1 MSVRFRRVALGTLA
15 AALLAAGT
23 PAAVHAATPASTGEP
38 PPSAAG
44 AAPAAHTVTLPDGSV
59 VRWSDGGTGT
69 LTGKD
74 GSTRVFP
81 VPTTKGRTGL
91 GTPLAPTADLLQRRV
106 NAAGL
111 TPYQVAGDTG
121 GARSAVR
128 PQTMNSGP
136 VPLPAAIR
144 EAVGGA
150 ASDRRSLA
158 ATPAAAVGLPSN
170 AGLTTSFQ
178 SYLNAG
184 GVDAAGAFEDSA
196 TYLHALPGAGQIV
209 TNVSLGD
216 LTDQSMADNGD
227 SYVQAYGPTTVV
239 KDGQRYLDY
248 PSLPL
253 IPTYTSDN
261 KGRLDPT
268 GSTEGQDPNL
278 AEVLLDFS
286 MMSPLPHDRQRPENT
301 GSGATDL
308 LGIAPGAQYR
318 LVIPQEPSSDGI
330 AAALKAAAAQKP
342 RPDVITASL
351 GFGTDGSI
359 GFPARWLEDDPV
371 IRDTLASIVDSGVVV
386 VVSSND
392 GTRLGLPV
400 SVGPDGGSTP
410 TDRTSSRAAQTD
422 INDVAPTTTPSLV
435 RDTGVIAAGGTTVD
449 DTLTSGDVRTAVY
462 PTTRYNGSAG
472 YSSGFGTRVDLAA
485 PGDNLPSLI
494 HTSDGTSVVLN
505 GGTSASA
512 PMIAAA
518 AADVLAAA
526 KGTGSKM
533 TPGQVRDLLVATG
546 RPIAQPPQT
555 DQPLRMGPQ
564 LDVTAAVEK
573 VLAQR
578 HRLTPSAVRL
588 SVAQRQLLSVTPT
601 TSFVEATDPA
611 AIDLAG
617 PLDAMDTPS
626 GQNTLAPLT
635 FGLDLTGGS
644 EHLAYRLKVGAHGS
658 IPSAGPSLRVLPG
671 ELLAAAGLPLVSA
684 EPRDLTVT
692 FEALDGAEVV
702 ASASSRITLGA
713 TDGTYEQPQAPTAPG
728 SSPLGKPVTVHYD
741 LTGLRNAIDPA
752 LVLSSV
758 GHWTPFT
765 TMDKW
770 RAQWSTPLSAT
781 KGSVTIPAAAFQ
793 AGGTGL
799 YGVGI
804 TLGGGQLL
812 GDFRALRIGPGADQR
827 PQAPML
833 AAAGGV
839 TGHSVSLTYASSGLK
854 ISWDAKGVAGAD
866 GAAVEFLTPAPTL
879 YGALNTTTNQNG
891 SGRDDNGV
899 DHASTLFRALPSVKG
914 TTLLD
919 LKALGL
925 PTGLQYPVRVV
936 ATHGGKPV
944 GQASPTSFVEYLDGE
959 TVPGTL
965 ENFEISGGEALIAT
979 DDFEQ
984 DAEGWTVLKG
994 STTQS
999 YSLKSGTLGVPVS
1012 QDTGSSMMQEVVGAD
1027 PASGHTLIARA
1038 PFASSSPALLDLR
1051 DTRTGAE
1058 VRTTPLTPA
1067 DGSSS
1072 LYFQGGVVDPVRHRA
1087 AVMTYN
1093 GLTGEAAL
1101 RTVDMATGSVS
1112 APLPVNS
1119 ASPGRSFSN
1128 VSVDASTGTF
1138 FVATS
1143 GTMGPC
1149 LSGRVPYWA
1158 VSVDPDT
1165 RTVSPLTTM
1174 PGCTAGLLP
1183 DGKGQRV
1190 YVAAGSVTPDYN
1202 SGEFPTSNWRT
1213 ADQRTLDTSAPN
1225 DLGTRGVMWP
1235 ALDAQHHVAVVA
1247 NLYEVGTSGDNNAL
1261 SEITVIDPD
1270 TGKVLG
1276 RHPVANVVNSVL
1288 TTSNFDFTSRRGLF
1302 LDPATRTAYLV
1313 NPWANGL
1320 ERFSY

>member
-1 MSVRFRRVALGTLA
+1 MPMRFRRVSLGTLA
-15 AALLAAGT
+15 AVLLAAGT
-23 PAAVHAATPASTGEP
+23 PAAVHAATPASTGGP

-44 AAPAAHTVTLPDGSV
+44 AAPAAHKLTLSDGSV
-59 VRWSDGGTGT
+59 LRWSDDGTGT

-74 GSTRVFP
+74 GSTRAFP

-91 GTPLAPTADLLQRRV
+91 GAPLAPTADLLQRRV
-106 NAAGL
+106 DAARL
-111 TPYQVAGDTG
+111 TPYQVAGNSG

-136 VPLPAAIR
+136 VALPDAVR
-144 EAVGGA
+144 KAVGGK

-158 ATPAAAVGLPSN
+158 PAPAATSALPSN

-216 LTDQSMADNGD
+216 LTDQSMADAGD

-239 KDGQRYLDY
+239 KGGQRYLDY

-318 LVIPQEPSSDGI
+318 LVIPQEPSTEGI

-342 RPDVITASL
+342 RPNVITASL

-359 GFPARWLEDDPV
+359 GFPARWLEDDPM
-371 IRDTLASIVDSGVVV
+371 IRDTLASIVDSGIVV

-410 TDRTSSRAAQTD
+410 TDRVSSRAAQTD
-422 INDVAPTTTPSLV
+422 IEDVAATTTPSLT
-435 RDTGVIAAGGTTVD
+435 RDTGVIAAGGSTVD

-526 KGTGSKM
+526 KGTGGKL

-555 DQPLRMGPQ
+555 DQPLTMGPQ

-573 VLAQR
+573 VLAGS
-578 HRLTPSAVRL
+578 HHLTPSAVRL
-588 SVAQRQLLSVTPT
+588 SVAQRQLLSSIPS

-611 AIDLAG
+611 AVDLAG
-617 PLDAMDTPS
+617 PVDAMGNPS

-644 EHLAYRLKVGAHGS
+644 RHLTYRLKVGGHGS
-658 IPSAGPSLRVLPG
+658 IASAGPSLRVLPR
-671 ELLAAAGLPLVSA
+671 ELLASAGLPLVGG
-684 EPRDLTVT
+684 EPRTVTVT
-692 FEALDGAEVV
+692 FEALDGRRVV
-702 ASASSRITLGA
+702 ASASRRITLGG

-728 SSPLGKPVTVHYD
+728 SAPLGKPVTVHYD
-741 LTGLRNAIDPA
+741 LTGLRGAVDPE

-765 TMDKW
+765 AMDKW
-770 RAQWSTPLSAT
+770 RAQWSTPLPAT
-781 KGSVTIPAAAFQ
+781 KGSVTIPAAAFEP
-793 AGGTGL
+793 GGAGL

-804 TLGGGQLL
+804 TLGGGQVF
-812 GDFRALRIGPGADQR
+812 GDFRALRIGSDADQR
-827 PQAPML
+827 PQAPVL
-833 AAAGGV
+833 STADGA
-839 TGHSVSLTYASSGLK
+839 TGHSVSLVHASSGLK

-914 TTLLD
+914 TTRLD

-925 PTGLQYPVRVV
+925 PTGLQYPVRIV
-936 ATHGGKPV
+936 ATHGGKPT

-965 ENFEISGGEALIAT
+965 ENFEVSGGKALIAT
-979 DDFEQ
+979 DDFEPGA
-984 DAEGWTVLKG
+984 DGWTVLKG

-999 YSLKSGTLGVPVS
+999 YSLKSGTLGTPVS
-1012 QDTGSSMMQEVVGAD
+1012 QDTGNSMMQEVVGTDAD
-1027 PASGHTLIARA
+1027 SGHTLIART
-1038 PFASSSPALLDLR
+1038 PFDSSSPALLDLR

-1058 VRTTPLTPA
+1058 VRTTPLTSV
-1067 DGSSS
+1067 DDSSS

-1093 GLTGEAAL
+1093 GVTGEAAL
-1101 RTVDMATGSVS
+1101 RTLDMATGTLS

-1119 ASPGRSFSN
+1119 SSPGRSFSN
-1128 VSVDASTGTF
+1128 VSVDTSTGIF

-1149 LSGRVPYWA
+1149 LSGRVPYQA
-1158 VSVDPDT
+1158 VSVDPDA
-1165 RTVSPLTTM
+1165 RTVSPLAAM
-1174 PGCTAGLLP
+1174 PACTAGLLP
-1183 DGKGQRV
+1183 DGKGQHV
-1190 YVAAGSVTPDYN
+1190 YVAAGSATANYN
-1202 SGEFPTSNWRT
+1202 SGDFPTSSWRS
-1213 ADQRTLDTSAPN
+1213 ADQQTLATSAPA

-1247 NLYEVGTSGDNNAL
+1247 DLYEAGTGGDNNAL
-1261 SEITVIDPD
+1261 SEVTVIDPD

-1276 RHPVANVVNSVL
+1276 RHPVANLLNSTL
-1288 TTSNFDFTSRRGLF
+1288 TTSNFDFTSRRGLY
-1302 LDPATRTAYLV
+1302 LDSATRTAYLV

-1320 ERFSY
+1320 ERFTY